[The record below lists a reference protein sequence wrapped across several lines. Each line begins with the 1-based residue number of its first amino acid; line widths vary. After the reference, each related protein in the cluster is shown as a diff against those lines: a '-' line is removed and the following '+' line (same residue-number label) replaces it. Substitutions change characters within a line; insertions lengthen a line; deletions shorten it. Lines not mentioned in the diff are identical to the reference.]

1 MRRRLLH
8 CTSAAL
14 AGLAL
19 AVLLLWMGAE
29 APARADPGTRYVAPG
44 GNCGAASPCHAT
56 VQAAVD
62 AASAGDVVKVAQGV
76 YTDICVRNGITQVV
90 YVDKSVTIR
99 GGYTTANWSVDDA
112 ETHPTTLDA
121 QGLGRVMVISGA
133 PSAGSGQA
141 IAPTIDGL
149 RITGGDATG
158 LGGTPWFDVG
168 GGVYVYE
175 ATATLLGNLVYGNTA
190 PYGGGLGLVKSAA
203 TLVGNAISNNTG
215 SHGAGLYLFQS
226 AAALNR
232 NTVSGNTGGGWGG
245 GVLLDSSSATLE
257 ANTIAGN
264 TTTQY
269 GGGVSLFWSDAT
281 LNRNTLTGNDAYR
294 GGGLQ
299 VYASDATLNGNIVT
313 GNTANQWGGGVWI
326 DSGSAPTLVN
336 NVVADNQV
344 AQFGSGIYVR
354 RSSPLL
360 LHTTIARNHG
370 GDGSGIHVAKD
381 EYGNSAVALT
391 NTILV
396 GHSVGISV
404 TAGNT
409 ATLNATL
416 WHDNSDSNWSGNVN
430 HTNDQT
436 GDPAFAPD
444 GYHLLVAS
452 PAIDKGVN
460 AGVGIDID
468 GHVRPAG
475 GSYDLGADEYAR
487 PIHLPLV
494 LR

>member
-1 MRRRLLH
+1 MKKRLLH
-8 CTSAAL
+8 CASAAL

-29 APARADPGTRYVAPG
+29 IPARADPGTRYVAPG

-62 AASAGDVVKVAQGV
+62 AASAGDVIKVAQGT
-76 YTDICVRNGITQVV
+76 YTDVHVRDGITLVV

-99 GGYTTANWSVDDA
+99 GGFTTANWGTDDP
-112 ETHPTTLDA
+112 ENRPTTLDA
-121 QGLGRVMVISGA
+121 QGLGRVMVISGT
-133 PSAGSGQA
+133 
-141 IAPTIDGL
+141 IAPMIDGL
-149 RITGGDATG
+149 RITGGDGTG

-168 GGVYVYE
+168 GGVYVCE

-190 PYGGGLGLVKSAA
+190 PYGGGMGLVRSAA
-203 TLVGNAISNNTG
+203 TLVSNAIYNNTSTSG
-215 SHGAGLYLFQS
+215 GAGLYLFQS
-226 AAALNR
+226 PATLNR
-232 NTVSGNTGGGWGG
+232 NTASGNTGAGWGG
-245 GVLLDSSSATLE
+245 GLLLESSSATLE
-257 ANTIAGN
+257 SNTITGN

-269 GGGVSLFWSDAT
+269 GGGVSVFWSDAT
-281 LNRNTLTGNDAYR
+281 LNRNTVTGNHAFR

-299 VYASDATLNGNIVT
+299 VYHSDASLNGNLVIN
-313 GNTANQWGGGVWI
+313 NTASQWGGGLWMEGKA
-326 DSGSAPTLVN
+326 STLVN

-344 AQFGSGIYVR
+344 AQLGSGIYIR

-370 GDGSGIHVAKD
+370 GDGTGILVAKD
-381 EYGNSAVALT
+381 DYGDSAVALT
-391 NTILV
+391 NTILA

-416 WHDNSDSNWSGNVN
+416 WHANSDSNWSGNVN
-430 HTNDQT
+430 HTDDYT
-436 GDPAFAPD
+436 GNPAFAPD

-460 AGVGIDID
+460 AGVRIDID
-468 GHVRPAG
+468 GHVRPADG
-475 GSYDLGADEYAR
+475 GYDLGADEYAR
-487 PIHLPLV
+487 PIYLPLI